1 MQTMNSSG
9 VKLRKQ
15 RSDLKFEAELTVRA
29 LVRNVCVYVCVCV
42 FPTCFLFYGIVGIL
56 LSSGLSVCN
65 ELMLEYNII
74 KMQLTPLFSPC

>member
-1 MQTMNSSG
+1 MNSSG

-29 LVRNVCVYVCVCV
+29 LVRNLCVCV

-65 ELMLEYNII
+65 ELMLECNII
-74 KMQLTPLFSPC
+74 KMQLTSLFSPC